1 MRKTLST
8 ILIVSL
14 VLILALSCSPEQ
26 SAPGPEVKL
35 PSTEEI
41 KERPKEGSAELLAL
55 DDIFATGKTDL
66 MSFIGDETNLT
77 KLTDEL
83 VPEINRRAA
92 NVKVEVTGSKMTIK
106 TINKSFGFDYT
117 EEESKEG
124 EKTVTTKTLV
134 KGNNTYKFVLT
145 EENDAITGIDLFM
158 DNKKVEDDS
167 QIETISTLINEYS
180 DKVMQELLITLNKGS
195 ITLLDGKLKID
206 GNFNLETKEVNI
218 TAVLENFEINES
230 TYSAVAK
237 LNINSSNGKFTLKA
251 SGNTS
256 GKIGTHSVATLVQMS
271 SEKELSVKLYIDNY
285 IYMEMDAGI

>member
-8 ILIVSL
+8 ILIISL
-14 VLILALSCSPEQ
+14 VLVLALSCSPEQ

-41 KERPKEGSAELLAL
+41 KERPKEESAELLAL

-66 MSFIGDETNLT
+66 MGFIGDETNLT

-134 KGNNTYKFVLT
+134 KGGTTYKLVFT
-145 EENDAITGIDLFM
+145 EEDDKITMPEIFTDGV
-158 DNKKVEDDS
+158 KVTTDS
-167 QIETISTLINEYS
+167 ELKIINTLINECS

-271 SEKELSVKLYIDNY
+271 SEKGLSVKLYIDNY
-285 IYMEMDAGI
+285 IYMEMDAGV

>member
-14 VLILALSCSPEQ
+14 VLVLALSCSPEQ
-26 SAPGPEVKL
+26 SAPGPEVVL

-41 KERPKEGSAELLAL
+41 KERPKEGSAELLKL
-55 DDIFATGKTDL
+55 DEIFANGKTDL

-77 KLTDEL
+77 KLTYEL

-124 EKTVTTKTLV
+124 EKTVTTKILV
-134 KGNNTYKFVLT
+134 KGGTTYKLVIN
-145 EENDAITGIDLFM
+145 EEDGKITMPEIFTDGV
-158 DNKKVEDDS
+158 KVTTDS
-167 QIETISTLINEYS
+167 ELKIINTLINECS

-218 TAVLENFEINES
+218 TAVLENFKINES

-237 LNINSSNGKFTLKA
+237 LNIDSSSGKFTLKA

-271 SEKELSVKLYIDNY
+271 SEKGLSVTLYIDNY